1 MKIVGVQVS
10 NELEHA
16 YVHAHTVTVDV
27 LATIAAEKREGTGA
41 PCSWW
46 ARKQLA
52 AFNTT
57 TETVVDCKFA
67 VAVSRYSH

>member
-27 LATIAAEKREGTGA
+27 LATIAAEKQEGIWSSLFVVGKKTTCRLQHHHRNSCRLQVC
-41 PCSWW
+41 CSSIS
-46 ARKQLA
+46 L
-52 AFNTT
+52 
-57 TETVVDCKFA
+57 
-67 VAVSRYSH
+67 